1 MSVQDMQ
8 HEDEDDRQAGKWKDG
23 DFLTP
28 KEVAE
33 VLSRTSVDSIRRHIR
48 SGRLPASKT
57 LGGQYLVPW
66 WAVKAELEK
75 MTRLSRPQRPS
86 ELPSPSVSSVSGVE
100 GVELPG
106 QGALL

>member
-1 MSVQDMQ
+1 MQ
-8 HEDEDDRQAGKWKDG
+8 HEDEDDRLTGRKDD

-33 VLSRTSVDSIRRHIR
+33 VLPRTSVDSVRRQIR

-57 LGGQYLVPW
+57 FGGHYLVPW
-66 WAVKAELEK
+66 WAVEEELEK

-86 ELPSPSVSSVSGVE
+86 ELPSPSASSAPGTEDGV
-100 GVELPG
+100 LPG

>member
-1 MSVQDMQ
+1 MQ
-8 HEDEDDRQAGKWKDG
+8 HGDEDDLLANRKDD

-33 VLSRTSVDSIRRHIR
+33 VLFWMSVDSVRRQIR

-57 LGGQYLVPW
+57 LGGKYLVPW
-66 WAVKAELEK
+66 WAVKEELEK

-86 ELPSPSVSSVSGVE
+86 ELPGPSVSSVPGVE

>member
-1 MSVQDMQ
+1 MQ
-8 HEDEDDRQAGKWKDG
+8 HGDEDDLLANRKDD

-33 VLSRTSVDSIRRHIR
+33 VLFWMSVDSVRRQIR

-57 LGGQYLVPW
+57 LGGKYLVPW
-66 WAVKAELEK
+66 WAVKEELEK

-86 ELPSPSVSSVSGVE
+86 ELPASPSSSGGSLSVVAIPAG
-100 GVELPG
+100 LPW
-106 QGALL
+106 LV

>member
-1 MSVQDMQ
+1 MQ
-8 HEDEDDRQAGKWKDG
+8 HGDEDDLLADRKDD

-33 VLSRTSVDSIRRHIR
+33 VLFWMSVDSVRRQIR

-57 LGGQYLVPW
+57 LGGKYLVPW
-66 WAVKAELEK
+66 WAVKEELEK

-86 ELPSPSVSSVSGVE
+86 ELPASPSSSVSGVE
-100 GVELPG
+100 DGVLPG

>member
-1 MSVQDMQ
+1 MGVHDMQ
-8 HEDEDDRQAGKWKDG
+8 HEDKDDQQADKWKDG

-33 VLSRTSVDSIRRHIR
+33 VLIRTSVDSVRRQIR

-66 WAVKAELEK
+66 WAVEAELEK
-75 MTRLSRPQRPS
+75 MTRLSRPQHPS
-86 ELPSPSVSSVSGVE
+86 EPPSPSASSATDVK

>member
-33 VLSRTSVDSIRRHIR
+33 VLSRTSVDSVRRHIR
-48 SGRLPASKT
+48 SGRLPA
-57 LGGQYLVPW
+57 
-66 WAVKAELEK
+66 
-75 MTRLSRPQRPS
+75 LS
-86 ELPSPSVSSVSGVE
+86 LIHI
-100 GVELPG
+100 
-106 QGALL
+106 

>member
-1 MSVQDMQ
+1 MSVQYMQ

-33 VLSRTSVDSIRRHIR
+33 VLSRTSVDSVRRHIR

-57 LGGQYLVPW
+57 LGGSVPGSLVG
-66 WAVKAELEK
+66 
-75 MTRLSRPQRPS
+75 R
-86 ELPSPSVSSVSGVE
+86 
-100 GVELPG
+100 
-106 QGALL
+106 